1 MAYSINLN
9 TFAFQSSYSVMS
21 LQISNKTR
29 LMPASAI
36 RKLVPF
42 ADAAKEQ
49 GVKVYHLNVGAPDI
63 KSPQCAID
71 EVIRR
76 CQDMHHLSYTNS
88 AGLMELRK
96 GLVEKYYKKIG
107 IDIEVSELLV
117 EVAGSE
123 AFASAMQIAAD
134 RGDEIIV
141 IEPYYTNYQ
150 TFAFLNGITLKA
162 VSTSIDD
169 DFRIPDISEFEKL
182 VTDRTKA
189 VLISNPCNP
198 SGKLFTR
205 EEMLA
210 IGDFC
215 KRHDLFLISDE
226 VYREFCYTDEP
237 HFSAMNIPGCEQN
250 VILVDSVSKRYNLCG
265 ARIGCIV
272 SHNKDVMAAAL
283 KFAQSRL
290 CPPVFGQYSAIGALD
305 TPQSYFDEVKQEYI
319 RRRDC
324 AVDML
329 NEIPGVRASMPYGAF
344 YTIAELPVEDAED
357 FVKWMLTDFRV
368 DSQTTMV
375 TPAGSFYKTPGA
387 GRNQVRIAYV
397 LEVPE
402 LKKAINILGE
412 GLSAYKSLSGNAY

>member
-1 MAYSINLN
+1 
-9 TFAFQSSYSVMS
+9 MS
-21 LQISNKTR
+21 LKISDKTSG
-29 LMPASAI
+29 MPASAI
-36 RKLVPF
+36 RKLVPL

-63 KSPQCAID
+63 KSPDCAINAVK
-71 EVIRR
+71 ER
-76 CQDMHHLSYTNS
+76 CESMHHLSYTNS

-123 AFASAMQIAAD
+123 AFACAMQIAAD

-141 IEPYYTNYQ
+141 VEPYYTNYQ
-150 TFAFLNGITLKA
+150 TFAYLNGITLKA
-162 VSTSIDD
+162 VPTNIDE

-182 VTDRTKA
+182 LTDRTRA
-189 VLISNPCNP
+189 VMISNPCNP
-198 SGKLFTR
+198 SGKLFSR
-205 EEMLA
+205 EEMIA
-210 IGDFC
+210 MGEFC
-215 KRHDLFLISDE
+215 RKHDLFLISDE
-226 VYREFCYTDEP
+226 VYREFCYTEEP

-265 ARIGCIV
+265 ARIGCII
-272 SHNKDVMAAAL
+272 SHNKEVMAAAL

-290 CPPVFGQYSAIGALD
+290 CPPLFGQYAAIGALD
-305 TPQSYFDEVKQEYI
+305 TPQSYFDEVKEEYI

-324 AVDML
+324 AVQML
-329 NEIPGVRASMPYGAF
+329 NAIPGVKASMPLGAF

-368 DSQTTMV
+368 DSETTMV
-375 TPAGSFYKTPGA
+375 TPAASFYKTPGV
-387 GRNQVRIAYV
+387 GKNQVRIAYV

-402 LKKAINILGE
+402 LRKAISILE
-412 GLSAYKSLSGNAY
+412 AGLAAYKASHS

>member
-1 MAYSINLN
+1 
-9 TFAFQSSYSVMS
+9 MS
-21 LQISNKTR
+21 LKISDKTSG
-29 LMPASAI
+29 MPASAI
-36 RKLVPF
+36 RKLVPL

-63 KSPQCAID
+63 KSPDCAINAVK
-71 EVIRR
+71 ER
-76 CQDMHHLSYTNS
+76 CESMHHLSYTNS

-123 AFASAMQIAAD
+123 AFACAMQIAAD

-141 IEPYYTNYQ
+141 VEPYYTNYQ
-150 TFAFLNGITLKA
+150 TFAYLNGITLKA
-162 VSTSIDD
+162 VPTNIDE

-182 VTDRTKA
+182 LTDRTRA
-189 VLISNPCNP
+189 VMISNPCNP
-198 SGKLFTR
+198 SGKLFSR
-205 EEMLA
+205 EEMIA
-210 IGDFC
+210 MGEFC
-215 KRHDLFLISDE
+215 KKHDLFLISDE
-226 VYREFCYTDEP
+226 VYREFCYTQEP

-265 ARIGCIV
+265 ARIGCII

-290 CPPVFGQYSAIGALD
+290 CPPVLGQYAAIGALD
-305 TPQSYFDEVKQEYI
+305 TPQSYFDEVKEEYI

-324 AVDML
+324 AVSML
-329 NEIPGVRASMPYGAF
+329 NAIPGVKASMPLGAF

-368 DSQTTMV
+368 DSETTMV
-375 TPAGSFYKTPGA
+375 TPAASFYKTPGV

-402 LKKAINILGE
+402 LRKAISILE
-412 GLSAYKSLSGNAY
+412 AGLAAYKSSHS

>member
-1 MAYSINLN
+1 
-9 TFAFQSSYSVMS
+9 MS
-21 LQISNKTR
+21 LKISEKAA
-29 LMPASAI
+29 LMPSSAI
-36 RKLVPF
+36 RKLVPLS
-42 ADAAKEQ
+42 DAAEAA

-63 KSPQCAID
+63 KSPSCAI
-71 EVIRR
+71 EAVEKR
-76 CQDMHHLSYTNS
+76 CKNMHHLSYTNS
-88 AGLMELRK
+88 AGLMDLRK

-123 AFASAMQIAAD
+123 AFATAMQIVAD

-141 IEPYYTNYQ
+141 VEPFYTNYQ

-162 VSTSIDD
+162 VPTDIHN
-169 DFRIPDISEFEKL
+169 DFAVPDIAEFEKL
-182 VTDRTKA
+182 VTPNTRA

-198 SGKLFTR
+198 SGKLFTK
-205 EEMLA
+205 EELLA
-210 IGDFC
+210 MGEFC
-215 KRHDLFLISDE
+215 RKHDLFLISDE

-290 CPPVFGQYSAIGALD
+290 CPPVFGQYAAMGALD
-305 TPQSYFDEVKQEYI
+305 TPEEYFTEVKEEYI

-324 AVDML
+324 AVSFL
-329 NEIPGVRASMPYGAF
+329 NAIPGVYASMPYGAF
-344 YTIAELPVEDAED
+344 YTIAELPVKNAED
-357 FVKWMLTDFRV
+357 FVRWMLTDYRV
-368 DSQTTMV
+368 NSKTTMV
-375 TPAGSFYKTPGA
+375 TPAASFYKSKGV
-387 GRNQVRIAYV
+387 GGNHIRIAYV
-397 LEVPE
+397 LDVPE
-402 LKKAINILGE
+402 LKDALGILAS
-412 GLSAYKSLSGNAY
+412 GLKTYMEEKRQ